1 MTEISDTDIA
11 VVGTA
16 CRFPDAW
23 NPEQY
28 WRNIDTGVVS
38 MRELTDEQLRA
49 AGHTEEETRQPGF
62 VRVGAT
68 LPGVAD
74 FAADFFGYTPR
85 EVDAIDPQQRIFL
98 ESCWEALESAGLAP
112 GADRLVTGVFA
123 SSAAGN
129 YSAAV
134 FAAKVRDHGLAAAI
148 GDLDLT
154 VGGQADFMTSRT
166 AYKLGLRGPSVSVQT
181 GCSSSLY
188 AVHYGMLS
196 LLAGECDVVLA
207 GGATVVEPLLGYQ
220 PIPGAWVSE
229 DGYVRSFDAS
239 SSGTT
244 YGSGVGVV
252 ALRRLADA
260 LADGNPVLAVLR
272 GSAVGNDGGARL
284 GYAAPNLDGVADV
297 IAAALSVAGVS
308 ADAVRYVEAH
318 GTGTPLGDH
327 IELLALTEAFRRST
341 DEVGYCGLGSVMSN
355 IGHLGPAAGIAG
367 LIKAIHVA
375 GTGSLPPHPTF
386 DVARDPAELEK
397 SPFFVTTTRRECPEP
412 DRLVLVNS
420 MGVGGTN
427 ATMVVAAPP
436 APVRRPAPAAPV
448 VRLNVSARN
457 RVELDQ
463 LCRALADRIDSDP
476 AQAADVAYTLR
487 VGRAVFDER
496 RVVTAPADRLA
507 AALRLPRPPAVRTVR
522 AARRTAVIVAGEQA
536 EPARLAALRAV
547 LPGAAVVDRLDLA
560 GDRYAVVLGG
570 TGDDAGLADSRGV
583 LVPAGDDGWDE
594 ALSTAWLHGVPV
606 DWEAAS
612 GGRGRRLRLP
622 TYPFQRKRYWPL
634 DHLDVFRRQPTPTP
648 VGAEPAAGDSIEESV
663 AGIWRELFDRGDVGL
678 DDEFGALGGTSLLS
692 VQMVLRI
699 QQQYGVLI
707 NLHRAG
713 GSRATVRRLAGIVRA
728 GVTPDRQSAADRD
741 GELIDADLALPIGPL
756 APRRAPGRDVLL
768 TGAAGYLG
776 AFLLHELQRA
786 GRRVHCVVRAADE
799 QAGMRRLRETAAR
812 LALPEPDPELVR
824 VVPADLRAFAG
835 TDAGDLDGE
844 LADQVG
850 HVLHCAARVVFTEP
864 YRTLREDNVL
874 PMAGLLN
881 WMCRHG
887 IRDFSYVST
896 LAATGAGSG
905 TAGTRLE
912 TRRQPLHSDLGGY
925 GVSKWVGE
933 RLLEKAEEAGIR
945 GRVFRPGLI
954 MAARD
959 TGACNN
965 KDLVWRMLA
974 SGIAIGAHPTDER
987 AEPVSPVDVVARAV
1001 VSLALSPSSVGR
1013 VYHLADERSI
1023 STRELF
1029 DMLGRAGLAT
1039 EPMPLPQWQRRVAER
1054 ALDGGSEVMSAVALY
1069 ELEGHELAEDDVQ
1082 VRGWQPWLRK
1092 QGLSAAVT
1100 PEQLRRGLEF
1110 LAGRHEEFAALL
1122 PDLAGRGGGAGP
1134 AGRQAGPAGRRGD
1147 DVNAI
1152 EERV

>member
-1 MTEISDTDIA
+1 MSAISDTDIA
-11 VVGTA
+11 VVGVA

-23 NPEQY
+23 TPEQY
-28 WRNIDTGVVS
+28 WRNLDTGTVS
-38 MRELTDEQLRA
+38 MRELSDEQLRA
-49 AGHTEEETRQPGF
+49 AGHPEEAIRQPGF

-98 ESCWEALESAGLAP
+98 ETCWQALESAGLAP
-112 GADRLVTGVFA
+112 GSDRLVTGVFA

-134 FAAKVRDHGLAAAI
+134 FAAKVRDQGLAAAI

-188 AVHYGMLS
+188 SVHYGMLS
-196 LLAGECDVVLA
+196 LLSGESDLVLA

-220 PIPGAWVSE
+220 PVPGAWVSE
-229 DGYVRSFDAS
+229 DGYIRSFDAK

-260 LADGNPVLAVLR
+260 LADGNTVLAVLR

-297 IAAALSVAGVS
+297 IAAALSVADVP
-308 ADAVRYVEAH
+308 ADRIRYVEAH

-327 IELLALTEAFRRST
+327 IELLALTKAFRRST
-341 DEVGYCGLGSVMSN
+341 PEIGYCGLGSVMSN

-386 DVARDPAELEK
+386 RYPRDPAELEE
-397 SPFFVTTTRRECPEP
+397 SPFFIATSRSDCPEP
-412 DRLVLVNS
+412 DRHVLVNS

-427 ATMVVAAPP
+427 AAVVVAAPP
-436 APVRRPAPAAPV
+436 APTRPAAPEQPV
-448 VRLNVSARN
+448 VRLTVSARS

-463 LCRALADRIDSDP
+463 LCRDLADRLADDP
-476 AQAADVAYTLR
+476 TQAGDLAYTLR
-487 VGRAVFDER
+487 VGRAAFDER
-496 RVVTAPADRLA
+496 RVVTAPPARLA
-507 AALRLPRPPAVRTVR
+507 AALRLPRPPAVRTLR
-522 AARRTAVIVAGEQA
+522 AARRPAVVVAGPQA
-536 EPARLAALRAV
+536 SRATLAGLRAALA
-547 LPGAAVVDRLDLA
+547 GAEVVDSLDLA
-560 GDRYAVVLGG
+560 GDRFAIVLGG
-570 TGDDAGLADSRGV
+570 SDDPPEPAATRGV
-583 LVPAGDDGWDE
+583 LVAGDAGADGVDE
-594 ALSTAWLHGVPV
+594 ALTTAWLHGVTV
-606 DWEAAS
+606 DWEAVA

-634 DHLDVFRRQPTPTP
+634 DHLDVFRREPTAAAT
-648 VGAEPAAGDSIEESV
+648 AEVRAAAEGSIEESV
-663 AGIWRELFDRGDVGL
+663 TAVWRELFDRDSVGL

-699 QQQYGVLI
+699 QQQHGVMI

-713 GSRATVRRLAGIVRA
+713 GSRATVRRLAQIVQA
-728 GVTPDRQSAADRD
+728 GAETGPDREAAADRD
-741 GELIDADLALPIGPL
+741 GALIDADLALPLGPM
-756 APRRAPGRDVLL
+756 ASRRAPGRDVLL
-768 TGAAGYLG
+768 TGATGYLG
-776 AFLLHELQRA
+776 AFLLHELQATSR
-786 GRRVHCVVRAADE
+786 GRIHCVVRARDE
-799 QAGMRRLRETAAR
+799 QEGMRRLREAAER
-812 LALPEPDPELVR
+812 VALPAPDPDR
-824 VVPADLRAFAG
+824 VSVVVADLRDFAG
-835 TDAGDLDGE
+835 TGSPLLEGE
-844 LADQVG
+844 LADQIG

-864 YRTLREDNVL
+864 YRILREDNVL

-896 LAATGAGSG
+896 LAATGAAMGGAGS
-905 TAGTRLE
+905 RLE
-912 TRRQPLHSDLGGY
+912 TRKQPLHPDLGGY
-925 GVSKWVGE
+925 GITKWVGE
-933 RLLEKAEEAGIR
+933 RLLEKAEEIGVR

-959 TGACNN
+959 TGACNH
-965 KDLVWRMLA
+965 KDLVWLMLA
-974 SGIAIGAHPTDER
+974 SGLAVGAHPTDDR
-987 AEPVSPVDVVARAV
+987 AEPVSPVDVIARAIV
-1001 VSLALSPSSVGR
+1001 ELALAPSSVGR

-1029 DMLGRAGLAT
+1029 EMLGGTGLPTA
-1039 EPMPLPQWQRRVAER
+1039 PLPLPQWQQQVADQ
-1054 ALDGGSEVMSAVALY
+1054 ALTTGSEVMSAVALY

-1082 VRGWQPWLRK
+1082 VRGWQSWLRK
-1092 QGLSAAVT
+1092 KGLSSAVT
-1100 PEQLRRGLEF
+1100 PEQLRRGLAF
-1110 LAGRHEEFAALL
+1110 LAERHEEFAALL
-1122 PDLAGRGGGAGP
+1122 PGLAGGDTAGEP
-1134 AGRQAGPAGRRGD
+1134 TL
-1147 DVNAI
+1147 I
-1152 EERV
+1152 EERA

>member
-11 VVGTA
+11 VVGVA

-38 MRELTDEQLRA
+38 IRELTDEQLRA
-49 AGHTEEETRQPGF
+49 AGHTEQETRQPGF

-134 FAAKVRDHGLAAAI
+134 FAAKVRDHGLAAAV

-196 LLAGECDVVLA
+196 LLSGECDVVLA

-244 YGSGVGVV
+244 YSSGVGVV

-297 IAAALSVAGVS
+297 ISAALSVAGVS
-308 ADAVRYVEAH
+308 ADQVRYVEAH

-355 IGHLGPAAGIAG
+355 VGHLGPAAGIAG
-367 LIKAIHVA
+367 LIKAVHVA
-375 GTGSLPPHPTF
+375 RTGTLPPHPTF
-386 DVARDPAELEK
+386 EQARDPDELEK
-397 SPFFVTTTRRECPEP
+397 SPFRVGTARRECPEP

-427 ATMVVAAPP
+427 ATMVLAAPP
-436 APVRRPAPAAPV
+436 APSRPAAPAAPV
-448 VRLNVSARN
+448 VRLTVSARN
-457 RVELDQ
+457 RVELDH
-463 LCRALADRIDSDP
+463 LCRALADRLDADP
-476 AQAADVAYTLR
+476 GQASDVAYTLR
-487 VGRAVFDER
+487 VGRADFEER

-522 AARRTAVIVAGEQA
+522 AAHRTAVLVAGGQVAPGRLEA
-536 EPARLAALRAV
+536 ARAA

-560 GDRYAVVLGG
+560 GDRYAVVLEG
-570 TGDDAGLADSRGV
+570 TGGDVSPADSRGV
-583 LVPAGDDGWDE
+583 LVRAGEDGWDE
-594 ALSTAWLHGVPV
+594 ALSTAWLHGVQV
-606 DWEAAS
+606 DWESVA
-612 GGRGRRLRLP
+612 GDRGRRLRLP

-634 DHLDVFRRQPTPTP
+634 DHLDVFRRQPAP
-648 VGAEPAAGDSIEESV
+648 VAVATATATATAGDSIEESV
-663 AGIWRELFDRGDVGL
+663 AGIWRELFDRGDVRP
-678 DDEFGALGGTSLLS
+678 DDEFGVLGGTSLLS
-692 VQMVLRI
+692 VQMALRI

-713 GSRATVRRLAGIVRA
+713 GSRATVRRLAEIVRA
-728 GVTPDRQSAADRD
+728 GVSTDREAAADRD
-741 GELIDADLALPIGPL
+741 GALIDADLALPIGPM
-756 APRRAPGRDVLL
+756 AERRAPGRDVLL

-786 GRRVHCVVRAADE
+786 GRSRVHCVVRAPDA
-799 QAGMRRLRETAAR
+799 QAGMRRLREAAAR
-812 LALPEPDPELVR
+812 LALPAPDPDLVR
-824 VVPADLRAFAG
+824 VVPADLRDFAG
-835 TDAGDLDGE
+835 AGAVELGGE
-844 LADQVG
+844 LAEQVG

-874 PMAGLLN
+874 PMTDLLN

-912 TRRQPLHSDLGGY
+912 TRKQPLHADLGGY

-933 RLLEKAEEAGIR
+933 RLLEKAEEVGVR

-959 TGACNN
+959 TGACNH

-974 SGIAIGAHPTDER
+974 SGLAVGAHPTDER
-987 AEPVSPVDVVARAV
+987 AEPVSPVDVVARAI
-1001 VSLALSPSSVGR
+1001 VSLALSPSSAGR
-1013 VYHLADERSI
+1013 VYHLADERSV

-1029 DMLGRAGLAT
+1029 DMLGRAGLPT

-1054 ALDGGSEVMSAVALY
+1054 ALDTGSEVMSAVALY

-1082 VRGWQPWLRK
+1082 VRGWQSWLRR
-1092 QGLSAAVT
+1092 QGVSAAVT
-1100 PEQLRRGLEF
+1100 PEQLRRGLAF
-1110 LAGRHEEFAALL
+1110 LAERHPEFAALL
-1122 PDLAGRGGGAGP
+1122 PQLAGTP
-1134 AGRQAGPAGRRGD
+1134 GD
-1147 DVNAI
+1147 DVTPI

>member
-28 WRNIDTGVVS
+28 WRNVDTGAVS

-49 AGHTEEETRQPGF
+49 AGHSEEATRQPGF

-98 ESCWEALESAGLAP
+98 ESCWEALESAGLTP
-112 GADRLVTGVFA
+112 GAGRLVTGVFA

-134 FAAKVRDHGLAAAI
+134 FAAKVRDQGLAAAI

-207 GGATVVEPLLGYQ
+207 GGATVVEPLLGYL

-308 ADAVRYVEAH
+308 AGEVRYVEAH

-367 LIKAIHVA
+367 LIKAVHVA
-375 GTGSLPPHPTF
+375 GTGTLPPHPTF
-386 DVARDPAELEK
+386 ETARDPAELEK
-397 SPFFVTTTRRECPEP
+397 SPFFISTARRECPDP

-427 ATMVVAAPP
+427 AAMVVAAPP
-436 APVRRPAPAAPV
+436 APTRPAAPVAPV

-463 LCRALADRIDSDP
+463 LCRALADRLDGDP
-476 AQAADVAYTLR
+476 TQAADVAYTLR

-496 RVVTAPADRLA
+496 RVVTAPAERLA

-522 AARRTAVIVAGEQA
+522 AAHRTAVVVAGEQVTA
-536 EPARLAALRAV
+536 ARLAALRAA
-547 LPGAAVVDRLDLA
+547 LPGSAVVDRLDLA
-560 GDRYAVVLGG
+560 GDRYAVVLEE
-570 TGDDAGLADSRGV
+570 TGAGAELTASRGV
-583 LVPAGDDGWDE
+583 VVPAADDGWDE
-594 ALSTAWLHGVPV
+594 ALSTAWLHGVTV
-606 DWEAAS
+606 DWEALS
-612 GGRGRRLRLP
+612 GPVGRRIGLP

-634 DHLDVFRRQPTPTP
+634 DHLDVFRRQPAPAP
-648 VGAEPAAGDSIEESV
+648 AEADRATAGDSIEESV
-663 AGIWRELFDRGDVGL
+663 AGIWRELFDRADVGL
-678 DDEFGALGGTSLLS
+678 DDEFGTLGGTSLLS

-713 GSRATVRRLAGIVRA
+713 GSRATVRRLAEIVRA

-741 GELIDADLALPIGPL
+741 GELIDADLALPIGPM
-756 APRRAPGRDVLL
+756 AQRRAPGRDVLL

-786 GRRVHCVVRAADE
+786 GRGRIHCVVRAPDE
-799 QAGMRRLRETAAR
+799 QAGMRRLREAAAR
-812 LALPEPDPELVR
+812 LGLPEPDPDLVR
-824 VVPADLRAFAG
+824 VVPADLRDFAG
-835 TDAGDLDGE
+835 TGAVDLDGE
-844 LADQVG
+844 LAEQVG

-896 LAATGAGSG
+896 LAATGAA
-905 TAGTRLE
+905 AGTGGVRLE
-912 TRRQPLHSDLGGY
+912 TRKQPLHADLGGY

-933 RLLEKAEEAGIR
+933 RLLEKAEEVGVR

-959 TGACNN
+959 SGACNH

-974 SGIAIGAHPTDER
+974 SGLAVGAHPTDER

-1001 VSLALSPSSVGR
+1001 VSLALSPSSAGR

-1029 DMLGRAGLAT
+1029 DMLGRAGLTT

-1082 VRGWQPWLRK
+1082 VRGWQSWLRK

-1100 PEQLRRGLEF
+1100 PEQLRRGLVF
-1110 LAGRHEEFAALL
+1110 LAERHEEFAALL
-1122 PDLAGRGGGAGP
+1122 PEL
-1134 AGRQAGPAGRRGD
+1134 AGRRGD
-1147 DVNAI
+1147 EATAI